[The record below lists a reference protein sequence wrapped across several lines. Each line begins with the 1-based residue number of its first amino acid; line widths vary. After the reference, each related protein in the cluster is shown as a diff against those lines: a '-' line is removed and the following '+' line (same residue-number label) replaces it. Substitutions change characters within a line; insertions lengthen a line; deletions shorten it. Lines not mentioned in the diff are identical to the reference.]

1 MRTDRVT
8 ATVPTAVM
16 VALDHLCY
24 KTGLS
29 RSAQAMVLLRQALDR
44 TMGSAEVQEKIKRA
58 EAYRTAAQWAAD
70 QAATAEQLR
79 SFAALATMKAMEE
92 GAVDGAEEDGA
103 GGAEGAP
110 LQEDSSTGSS

>member
-44 TMGSAEVQEKIKRA
+44 TMGSAEVREKIKRA
-58 EAYRTAAQWAAD
+58 EAFRNAREWARDQADVAAQLDSVAA
-70 QAATAEQLR
+70 AATAR
-79 SFAALATMKAMEE
+79 AIEE
-92 GAVDGAEEDGA
+92 ACGVKEETGGA
-103 GGAEGAP
+103 GLPAV
-110 LQEDSSTGSS
+110 